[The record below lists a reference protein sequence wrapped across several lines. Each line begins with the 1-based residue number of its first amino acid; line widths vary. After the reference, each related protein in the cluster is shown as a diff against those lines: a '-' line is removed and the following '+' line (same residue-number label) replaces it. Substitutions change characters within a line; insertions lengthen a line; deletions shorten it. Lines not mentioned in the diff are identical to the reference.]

1 MAAEIEK
8 MQKEL
13 AAAREKLEAAN
24 LKRRM
29 VPTMKET
36 ATTGDRAIESYASIM
51 DNVSGTVRNDIIEG
65 PLSIKDI
72 NKTANSEMSN
82 SEMANSET
90 KSVRTEA
97 TTMKETATTGGR
109 AIESYASIV
118 DNVFDTVGNDM
129 IEGLSSIKDSIN
141 TGSTNVNVLSALRK
155 RKRSQSPG
163 AESPAK
169 YNKTSAVAKM
179 PTLADS
185 APILAGTPAVGADA
199 TVEADSLA
207 TKPNTPKAP
216 IVQSE
221 SVAKGSP
228 IVVNPDPPSTRVVEV
243 GASAEAGVAGDAGA
257 GSSRPPTAAE
267 AIKPKRKYTK
277 RKTAE
282 AGLEGAEEPKPK
294 RVYKRKTA
302 APEAEPAP
310 EVGLAPIAEE
320 QKPKPKR
327 KYTKRKTAEAGL
339 EGAEEPKPK
348 RVYKRKTPAVDA
360 AGASVAEGSKPKR
373 TYKRKTPAAK
383 GVPAPAPALKE

>member
-1 MAAEIEK
+1 MRAIKEKVMNVVFPFKEKEKEKQMGAVKEEENGFQYTNQEEKEMAAEIEK

-141 TGSTNVNVLSALRK
+141 TGIHRRGRFK
-155 RKRSQSPG
+155 
-163 AESPAK
+163 
-169 YNKTSAVAKM
+169 
-179 PTLADS
+179 
-185 APILAGTPAVGADA
+185 
-199 TVEADSLA
+199 
-207 TKPNTPKAP
+207 
-216 IVQSE
+216 
-221 SVAKGSP
+221 
-228 IVVNPDPPSTRVVEV
+228 
-243 GASAEAGVAGDAGA
+243 
-257 GSSRPPTAAE
+257 
-267 AIKPKRKYTK
+267 
-277 RKTAE
+277 
-282 AGLEGAEEPKPK
+282 
-294 RVYKRKTA
+294 
-302 APEAEPAP
+302 
-310 EVGLAPIAEE
+310 
-320 QKPKPKR
+320 
-327 KYTKRKTAEAGL
+327 
-339 EGAEEPKPK
+339 
-348 RVYKRKTPAVDA
+348 
-360 AGASVAEGSKPKR
+360 
-373 TYKRKTPAAK
+373 
-383 GVPAPAPALKE
+383 